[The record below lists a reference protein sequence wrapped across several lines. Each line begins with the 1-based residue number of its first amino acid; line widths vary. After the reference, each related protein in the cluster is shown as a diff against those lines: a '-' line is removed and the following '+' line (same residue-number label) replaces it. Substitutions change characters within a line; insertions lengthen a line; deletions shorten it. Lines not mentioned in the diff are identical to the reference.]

1 MGSYALESSAP
12 AFSSGREQFER
23 IVTWLGSGEA
33 AELTH
38 ADLEIRLQVDGRE
51 LLRRLL
57 QDHLE
62 LRAEREVRHEDVV
75 GSDGVRRGNVE
86 DGHTR
91 ALRTLFG
98 DVTVTRKAYR
108 KPGSGNLHPL
118 DAALNLPQE
127 KHSHGLRQLAA
138 IESAR
143 GSFEASA
150 EAFERVTG
158 RTLGK
163 KQLRLLVQRAAQ
175 DFDAFYEQRPRHLS
189 AAGDLLVLSC
199 DGKGLVMRADAL
211 REATRRAAQQA
222 IPKLQTRLSKGEKR
236 NRKRMA
242 EVGAV
247 YDCAPVVRS
256 ALDILGRSDDDG
268 DERNLERPKARG
280 KWLIASVVEN
290 AREVVAKVFDEAQR
304 RDPEQRRQW
313 VVLVDGH
320 NHQLDCIEAEARE
333 RGLEMV
339 VLVDFIHVLEY
350 VWKAAWCFFDE
361 GDPAAE
367 KWVHRHA
374 CTILEGRSS
383 DVAGAIRRKATCL
396 GLVEDERTAAD
407 KCADYLIHK
416 RPYLDYA
423 TALERGWPIAT
434 GVIEGACRHIVKDRM
449 DITGARWGLD
459 GAEAVLKLRALRSN
473 GDFDEYWRFHL
484 CREQDRVHGTR
495 YAKPTSSPP

>member
-1 MGSYALESSAP
+1 MEAYALERPVP
-12 AFSSGREQFER
+12 AFCGARAQFDG
-23 IVTWLGSGEA
+23 IVEWLDGGEA
-33 AELTH
+33 AGLTH
-38 ADLEIRLQVDGRE
+38 AELEARLQVDGRE

-62 LRAEREVRHEDVV
+62 LRGEREVRLEDVV

-91 ALRTLFG
+91 VLRTVFG
-98 DVTVTRKAYR
+98 EVTVTRKAYR

-118 DAALNLPQE
+118 DAALNLPEE

-143 GSFEASA
+143 GSFEAAA
-150 EAFERVTG
+150 EAVERVTG
-158 RTLGK
+158 RALGK
-163 KQLRLLVQRAAQ
+163 KQLRLLVQRGAQ
-175 DFDAFYEQRPRHLS
+175 DFDAFYEQGRRHLS
-189 AAGDLLVLSC
+189 VASDLLVLSC
-199 DGKGLVMRADAL
+199 DGKGLVMRPDAL

-222 IPKLQTRLSKGEKR
+222 TPKLQTRLSKGEKR

-256 ALDILGRSDDDG
+256 ALDILGRGDDG
-268 DERNLERPKARG
+268 DDRNLERPKARG
-280 KWLIASVVEN
+280 KWLIASVVGT
-290 AREVVAKVFDEAQR
+290 AREVVGKVFDEAQR
-304 RDPEQRRQW
+304 RDPEHRRQW
-313 VVLVDGH
+313 IVLVDGH
-320 NHQLDCIEAEARE
+320 NHQLDCIEAEARD
-333 RGLEMV
+333 RGIEV
-339 VLVDFIHVLEY
+339 VILVDFIHALEY
-350 VWKAAWCFFDE
+350 LWKAAWCFFDE

-374 CTILEGRSS
+374 CTVLHGRSS

-396 GLVEDERTAAD
+396 GLGERDRTGAD
-407 KCADYLIHK
+407 KCADYLINK

-434 GVIEGACRHIVKDRM
+434 GAIEGACRHIVKDRM

-484 CREQDRVHGTR
+484 HREHQRVHGVR